1 MANPFSGPKG
11 GTATATR
18 PKTST
23 IAVADPE
30 DEGGAV
36 TMKSK
41 PTDPFALPGGGG
53 SGYKITEFEGELLL
67 IKPIERDVIP
77 TEISAET
84 KCIRCDVVRLEN
96 ENEQVED
103 MLVFQTALLRTLGR
117 VIDGPNEWVLG
128 RLGKGTAKKGKSAP
142 WILTKPDEAEA
153 EHAGKVMAEL
163 GLL

>member
-1 MANPFSGPKG
+1 MANPFNGPKG

-18 PKTST
+18 PKTSAV
-23 IAVADPE
+23 AVADPE

-53 SGYKITEFEGELLL
+53 SGYKFTEFEGELLL
-67 IKPIERDVIP
+67 VKPLERDVVS
-77 TEISAET
+77 TEIDANSDV
-84 KCIRCDVVRLEN
+84 IRCDVIRLEN

-103 MLVFQTALLRTLGR
+103 MLVFQTALRRTLGR
-117 VIDGPNEWVLG
+117 VLDGPNEWVLG
-128 RLGKGTAKKGKSAP
+128 RLGRGTAKKGKSAP
-142 WILTKPDEAEA
+142 WILTKPEEAEA
-153 EHAGKVMAEL
+153 AHAGKVMEEL